1 MADITSSTYSVTT
14 ESKTGD
20 LYAIVRDGQLR
31 KQTVDA
37 VASVAVA
44 GAVAELRLAG
54 NTANRPVAPT
64 VGTMYFDT
72 TLNQPIWWSGFA
84 WVDADGVAS

>member
-1 MADITSSTYSVTT
+1 MADITSSSYPVTT

-20 LYAIVRDGQLR
+20 LYAIVRDGQLK
-31 KQTVDA
+31 KQTVTA
-37 VASVAVA
+37 MASVATA
-44 GAVAELRLAG
+44 QAVAAIRLTG
-54 NTANRPVAPT
+54 STVNRPDAPD

-72 TLNQPIWWSGFA
+72 TLNQPVWWAGFA

>member
-1 MADITSSTYSVTT
+1 MADITSSSYSVTT
-14 ESKTGD
+14 ESKAGD

-31 KQTVDA
+31 KQTVTAMAEQATAQA
-37 VASVAVA
+37 VAAI
-44 GAVAELRLAG
+44 RLVG
-54 NTANRPVAPT
+54 NTANRPDAPD